1 MSIRLA
7 EAIRFGMIGDARTGM
22 SNALLWEAIMTTSHV
37 IDFAQTG
44 RLMTYEEGLAFIE
57 RMRRQLDRFEVAV
70 PGANGRRMNPET
82 EAKIRCLCDE
92 LEAEF
97 RSDLRYT

>member
-1 MSIRLA
+1 MS
-7 EAIRFGMIGDARTGM
+7 
-22 SNALLWEAIMTTSHV
+22 TSHV
-37 IDFAQTG
+37 IDFAQTDHP
-44 RLMTYEEGLAFIE
+44 MTYEEGLAFIE

-82 EAKIRCLCDE
+82 EEKIRRLCDG

-97 RSDLRYT
+97 RSDLGYT